1 MQTDTVLEVKN
12 LQKKYGS
19 HLVLNDLSLS
29 IRREER
35 VALLAPSGT
44 GKTTLVRILCGLE
57 QADKGEV
64 NLAEP
69 IDVVIFQETR
79 LFPFLTVEENI
90 YLPFKACGKPISD
103 EIRKRCEEW
112 LDVCEL
118 GAFRAHYPFQLSG
131 GMKQK
136 VTLIRGLLD
145 SPRLVIMDEPFQSIG
160 MESKQAIT
168 QFLLKTNPQMT
179 LLFITHI
186 REELPLLAQRV
197 IALQPPSIN
206 NLLPNTQKV
215 FNLHKE
221 IV

>member
-1 MQTDTVLEVKN
+1 MQTDTVLEVRK

-19 HLVLNDLSLS
+19 NLVLDNLSLS
-29 IRREER
+29 IRRAER
-35 VALLAPSGT
+35 VALVAPSGT

-57 QADKGEV
+57 QADKGEIR
-64 NLAEP
+64 LAEP
-69 IDVVIFQETR
+69 IGAVIFQETR

-103 EIRKRCEEW
+103 EIRKRCDEW
-112 LDVCEL
+112 LEVCEL
-118 GAFRAHYPFQLSG
+118 GAFRARHPFQLSG

-145 SPRLVIMDEPFQSIG
+145 SPRFVIMDEPFQSID
-160 MESKQAIT
+160 MDSKKCII
-168 QFLLKTNPQMT
+168 QFLLKTNPHMT

-197 IALQPPSIN
+197 ITLQPPLN
-206 NLLPNTQKV
+206 TNLLPITQKV

>member
-1 MQTDTVLEVKN
+1 MQTDTVLEVRH
-12 LQKKYGS
+12 LQKKYGT

-29 IRREER
+29 IRRGEC

-64 NLAEP
+64 HLAEP
-69 IDVVIFQETR
+69 IDAVIFQETR

-112 LDVCEL
+112 LEICEL
-118 GAFRAHYPFQLSG
+118 GPFRTHHPFQLSG

-145 SPRLVIMDEPFQSIG
+145 SPRFIIMDEPFQSIG
-160 MESKQAIT
+160 MDSKKSII
-168 QFLLKTNPQMT
+168 QFLLKTNPQLT

-186 REELPLLAQRV
+186 QEELPLLAQRV
-197 IALQPPSIN
+197 ITLQPPLII
-206 NLLPNTQKV
+206 NLLQNTQKV

-221 IV
+221 IA